1 MGIVVAIL
9 GLMAISFGQID
20 SSSFI
25 SVDKPSSIAWSQT
38 GFIVGLGDDG
48 VRINLVNPRTNKVDL
63 YAGAFKGGE
72 ETHIAVSLGM
82 TFPYGNVYVNKGDT
96 IFELADDGQSNRK
109 FAVPSPGS
117 NIAGLTFDIMKTWS
131 YRLIAVTYDGSVWAI
146 DETGQVEHIT
156 NLGSNVGPSGLMIA
170 PPDFGDFS
178 SDILVS
184 LANENKIVGISNI
197 DHSVSVLHEFQGE
210 KPGIMLHNF
219 QRSTL
224 YVSNHDGGDIV
235 KIDPEVTKPYWAQI
249 LLVTEDEQ
257 GGSHS
262 IKFIR
267 ATRLAVEI
275 SELASGVTNPDFAG
289 AVFVGDA
296 EWERSLE
303 EPDEEI
309 PDIDPRLIIF
319 PVLIVIVIG
328 IVAVIWRFRGF

>member
-1 MGIVVAIL
+1 MGLVVTIL

-20 SSSFI
+20 SSSFM
-25 SVDKPSSIAWSQT
+25 SMDKPSSIAWSET

-48 VRINLVNPRTNKVDL
+48 ARINLANPRTKTVEL
-63 YAGAFKGGE
+63 FAGAFKGGE

-82 TFPYGNVYVNKGDT
+82 TFPYGNVYVNKGDA
-96 IFELADDGQSNRK
+96 IFELSEDGLSNRK
-109 FAVPSPGS
+109 FVVPSPGS
-117 NIAGLTFDIMKTWS
+117 NIAGLTFDIVKTWS
-131 YRLIAVTYDGSVWAI
+131 YRLIAVTDDGSVWAI

-210 KPGIMLHNF
+210 KPGILLHNF

-224 YVSNHDGGDIV
+224 YVSNHDGGEIV
-235 KIDPEVTKPYWAQI
+235 KIDPEVTKPYWAQV

-262 IKFIR
+262 VKFIR
-267 ATRLAVEI
+267 STRLAVEI

-303 EPDEEI
+303 EPEDEV
-309 PDIDPRLIIF
+309 PDIDPRLIIY
-319 PVLIVIVIG
+319 PLLIVVVIG